1 MQKLVRFFLVLI
13 AVAGVHKAGG
23 QTFYENKEYGV
34 SAGASQYFGD
44 LNDNYGFKFIRPA
57 AGVFMRIHIN
67 PFIAMR
73 IGAAATRVGYDDKL
87 SSNYYNKKRNLN
99 FESDLVEA
107 TLQAEFNFFRFF
119 TGEEHSRFT
128 PYLTGGIGA
137 FYYNPFTTYNG
148 QRYFLR
154 PLGTEGQNLQNYG
167 DRHYDKL
174 GISIP
179 IGAGFKY
186 WLRPGV
192 NFGMEIA
199 NRLTTT
205 DYIDDVSKT
214 YVGAQNFPTN
224 PVNPVPAA
232 VLQDRSVELGDGM
245 PLGREGK
252 QRGNSATKDQF
263 MMVLF
268 NLSFQLKTYK
278 CPAYLKDQWM
288 LQ

>member
-119 TGEEHSRFT
+119 
-128 PYLTGGIGA
+128 
-137 FYYNPFTTYNG
+137 
-148 QRYFLR
+148 
-154 PLGTEGQNLQNYG
+154 
-167 DRHYDKL
+167 
-174 GISIP
+174 
-179 IGAGFKY
+179 
-186 WLRPGV
+186 
-192 NFGMEIA
+192 
-199 NRLTTT
+199 
-205 DYIDDVSKT
+205 
-214 YVGAQNFPTN
+214 
-224 PVNPVPAA
+224 
-232 VLQDRSVELGDGM
+232 
-245 PLGREGK
+245 
-252 QRGNSATKDQF
+252 
-263 MMVLF
+263 
-268 NLSFQLKTYK
+268 
-278 CPAYLKDQWM
+278 
-288 LQ
+288 